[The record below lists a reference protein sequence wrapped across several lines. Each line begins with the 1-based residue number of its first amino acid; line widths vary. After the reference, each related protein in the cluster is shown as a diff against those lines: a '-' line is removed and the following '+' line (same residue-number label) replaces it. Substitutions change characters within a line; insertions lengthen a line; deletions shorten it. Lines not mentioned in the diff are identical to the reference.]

1 MLIKNCP
8 CIQNIYEDY
17 FCSSNNERC
26 MDQQCIIKTC
36 LQKSLD
42 RCKYIHNKLA
52 VCKGYNE
59 NEKRI
64 RYEEHGWLMREF
76 KELLDIEVRNG
87 NS

>member
-17 FCSSNNERC
+17 FCSNNNERC

-64 RYEEHGWLMREF
+64 RYEEHSWLMREF